1 MPNKLQNL
9 ANDLILQ
16 LNKSNKDI
24 LGGLE
29 KRVKSIQTNI
39 PFSPTQQ
46 HDVFEMLRSTTHG
59 NRSDLM
65 DQLTRDLT
73 GSMPAASRI
82 NTYDTMQD
90 IKKRMPILGRA
101 LRVWVDNILSPDD
114 INKRA
119 LRIVVDEETDIRKE
133 DYSEIVREMKDYVKF
148 LQLERRADGLITE
161 SMMVG
166 DRFVEITTRNDM
178 FTMSAKFSNVH
189 IKATNTSNEKDFSNK
204 LTELDVSLMSMTP
217 LDESGFS
224 LVITEEAKT
233 DDEIL
238 REMAM
243 LTEAG
248 KDDDK
253 KDKDKKDKDDKKD
266 DKPEDPT
273 KNELQP
279 NPWDKLPSE
288 PYDMRINRKNNSG
301 LSVHDVILNEL
312 DPRNVIVLHK
322 NKWVMG
328 YLYIERYDTNK
339 REKFPEEKPPS
350 DALLQHVYTHVRKYL
365 TGMSVD
371 EVPEDLKDVLSK
383 ILLNNPA
390 TQVMIRF
397 IPESNMVH
405 FKYPSS
411 ENEPYGESY
420 FADLLFIIKLY
431 LARLMASTLYRIAR
445 AGKHLVFYIDVTNTQ
460 DARKRIEQVRR
471 SVKKREITA
480 DDLGSVSSTPTIMST
495 FEDFYIPSK
504 DGKHMVD
511 IDTLEMGS
519 FQDVTDEDTFY
530 LKNILTGIEIPPSYL
545 GVEEYNSTKATLSQ
559 ESMMFARSIV
569 RLQKIFSEQF
579 TELLHKVYR
588 LIHKKNADPKYMDVL
603 CTFAPPS
610 MITAESMAE
619 YYNKIRS
626 IYDDLK
632 EMGLPEDYIR
642 RRYMPEIEWD
652 TIMLESLDREVK
664 GESQEGNELGFD
676 LGFPSGPSGQGGMPN
691 QQAGGEFQPMGGEPN
706 G

>member
-1 MPNKLQNL
+1 MPLQQK
-9 ANDLILQ
+9 ANDFLLQ
-16 LNKSNKDI
+16 LNKSSKDI

-29 KRVKSIQTNI
+29 KRVKSIQTHT
-39 PFSPTQQ
+39 PFNPSQQ
-46 HDVFEMLRSTTHG
+46 RDIFEMLRNTTKG
-59 NRSDLM
+59 SSVDLM
-65 DQLTRDLT
+65 DQLTRELS
-73 GSMPAASRI
+73 GAMPSATRI
-82 NTYDTMQD
+82 NMYNTMRD
-90 IKKRMPILGRA
+90 IKKKMPILGRA

-119 LRIVVDEETDIRKE
+119 LRIMVDDETEIRKE
-133 DYSEIVREMKDYVKF
+133 EYSEIVREMKDYVRY
-148 LQLERRADGLITE
+148 LQLERKADGLITQA
-161 SMMVG
+161 MMEG
-166 DRFVEITTRNDM
+166 DRFVEITTRNEM
-178 FTMSAKFSNVH
+178 FSIAAKASNVH
-189 IKATNTSNEKDFSNK
+189 IKVTPNNSDISKNN
-204 LTELDVSLMSMTP
+204 LTELDVSCVSTP
-217 LDESGFS
+217 SISEDWFS
-224 LVITEEAKT
+224 LTIQEDMKT

-238 REMAM
+238 AEMTL
-243 LTEAG
+243 LTEAD
-248 KDDDK
+248 KDD
-253 KDKDKKDKDDKKD
+253 KDKDKKD
-266 DKPEDPT
+266 DKPKDFT

-288 PYDMRINRKNNSG
+288 PYDMRIERKTDAG
-301 LSVHDVILNEL
+301 ISVHDVVLTEI
-312 DPRNVIVLHK
+312 DPRNIIILHK

-328 YLYIERYDTNK
+328 YLYIERLDINT
-339 REKFPEEKPPS
+339 REKFPEEKPPA
-350 DALLQHVYTHVRKYL
+350 DALLQNIYTHVRKYL
-365 TGMSVD
+365 SGM
-371 EVPEDLKDVLSK
+371 EINAVPEEFKDVLSRVL
-383 ILLNNPA
+383 INNPA
-390 TQVMIRF
+390 TQIIVRY
-397 IPESNMVH
+397 IPESNIVH

-445 AGKHLVFYIDVTNTQ
+445 TGKHLVFYIDVTNTQ
-460 DARKRIEQVRR
+460 DARKRIELVKR

-480 DDLGSVSSTPTIMST
+480 DELGSVSSTPTIMST

-519 FQDVTDEDTFY
+519 FEDGTAEDTFY

-579 TELLHKVYR
+579 TELLHKIYK
-588 LIHKKNADPKYMDVL
+588 LIHKKNADIKFRDVL

-652 TIMLESLDREVK
+652 TIMLEALDREIK
-664 GESQEGNELGFD
+664 GENAEGNDMGFD
-676 LGFPSGPSGQGGMPN
+676 LGFGSPTGGIN
-691 QQAGGEFQPMGGEPN
+691 QAGPMPGGEQQPAGGNFAMPGGEQPN